1 MKIKKISVSIIIAF
15 LSITGLFAQEKTK
28 DAQPEEQK
36 SKEDIEKA
44 AQNPIASMYV
54 LPFQNNTQFG
64 IGPDKRTQNITNIQP
79 VIPIGLG
86 ENVNLI
92 VRTIIPLISQPT
104 TINES
109 EFGLGDIALSLFFTP
124 RKPGKLIWGVGP
136 AIGIP
141 TATDPV
147 LGTKKWSAGPS
158 IIALVQPKGWTMGF
172 VIQNTWS
179 FAGDDNRADINAF
192 YTNIFVV
199 KNIAK
204 GWYVNSAPIIT
215 ANWDA
220 EQGEQWLVPLG
231 VGLGKIFRLGKL
243 PINAQAGYY
252 NYVIAPTDG
261 PDWQL
266 RAQINFMFPK

>member
-1 MKIKKISVSIIIAF
+1 MYLKTFLLVTIVTISLTSVFS
-15 LSITGLFAQEKTK
+15 QVKTE
-28 DAQPEEQK
+28 ATAETNSK

-54 LPFQNNTQFG
+54 LPIQNNTQFG

-79 VIPIGLG
+79 VIPVGLS

-124 RKPGKLIWGVGP
+124 KKPGKLIWGVGP

-147 LGTKKWSAGPS
+147 LGAEKWSAGPS
-158 IIALVQPKGWTMGF
+158 IIALVQPKGWTMGL

-179 FAGDDNRADINAF
+179 FAGNDDRSNVNAF
-192 YTNIFVV
+192 YTNIFIV

-215 ANWDA
+215 ANWEA
-220 EQGEQWLVPLG
+220 ESGEQWLVPIG
-231 VGLGKIFRLGKL
+231 VGAGKVFRLGKL
-243 PINAQAGYY
+243 PVNAQVGYY
-252 NYVIAPTDG
+252 NYVIAPTNG

-266 RAQINFMFPK
+266 RAQVNFMFPK